1 MKKATELSE
10 STGDLPELLQIPIFP
25 LNAVLFPGG
34 VLPLRIFEPRYLDM
48 ISNCLKKG
56 TGFGVCLISE
66 GREVGIAARTYEI
79 GTLGHIS
86 YFQKLPDGLLG
97 VTVRGVQRFQ
107 ILNEE
112 VRPDQLTIANVRLVP
127 NDPELPLSNDMDSLV
142 DWLRNMLE
150 QMSDP
155 YSRVPKHYD
164 DAGWVSNRLSEL
176 LPIPLAQKQFLLQID
191 DPTQR
196 IERLCSILENM
207 DLVI

>member
-1 MKKATELSE
+1 MRVSELSGT
-10 STGDLPELLQIPIFP
+10 TGETPETLQIPIFP

-34 VLPLRIFEPRYLDM
+34 ALPLRIFEPRYLDM

-66 GREVGIAARTYEI
+66 GREVGVAAQTYEI

-86 YFQKLPDGLLG
+86 YFQRLPDGLLG
-97 VTVRGVQRFQ
+97 VTVRGDQRFRV
-107 ILNEE
+107 ISEE
-112 VRPDQLTIANVRLVP
+112 VRPDQLAIARVEMIP
-127 NDPELPLSNDMDSLV
+127 NDPVMPLTEDMHRFV
-142 DWLRNMLE
+142 DWLKETLE

-176 LPIPLAQKQFLLQID
+176 LPIPLAQKQYLLQLD
-191 DPTQR
+191 DPRQR
-196 IERLCSILENM
+196 IERLSSILDNL
-207 DLVI
+207 DLKI